1 MPRNTRYPKGTP
13 IWASQN
19 FLTSRAGIRRLI
31 GLADIGSSD
40 HVLEIGPGK
49 GHITRELLPRCGR
62 LTAVELDP
70 RLWAGLRERFEG
82 EDKLELIKG
91 DFLKYPLPKG
101 PYKVFANLPFSGTS
115 AILKK
120 LTRAGRLFAGMGTW
134 SMSSGSAFSDGGGN
148 FTADYTCALAFP
160 HIIWYN
166 DMVTVGHTINM
177 GNEKEAEEW
186 LGTIRTAL

>member
-1 MPRNTRYPKGTP
+1 MPKNTRYPKGTP
-13 IWASQN
+13 LWASQN

-70 RLWAGLRERFEG
+70 RLWAGLRERFAG
-82 EDKLELIKG
+82 EDKLELIKE

-120 LTRAGRLFAGMGTW
+120 LPGPDASLQGREHGVCPVALPFPMVAGILP
-134 SMSSGSAFSDGGGN
+134 
-148 FTADYTCALAFP
+148 L
-160 HIIWYN
+160 
-166 DMVTVGHTINM
+166 
-177 GNEKEAEEW
+177 
-186 LGTIRTAL
+186 TIRVPLRFHISFGIMIW